1 MMSDKVFAF
10 DAKRIFRNL
19 TGLGNYSRLVV
30 EQLAAALP
38 EVRMQLFTPTS
49 TAVERASRLLNMS
62 NVETVLPDSM
72 MFGKAFWRSLGMTRQ
87 LSAGRPALYHGLSN
101 ELPLNIVNSG
111 VPSVVT
117 IHDLIYRRL
126 PYCYKA
132 IDRRLYDFKYRRACE
147 NATRIIAVSRRTRD
161 DIVEFYN
168 IDPEKIDV
176 VYQGCDESFRRH
188 IPADIIED
196 CRRRY
201 NLPRRYIIQVGT
213 VERRKNLELTVN
225 ALAALDPEL
234 HLVAVGRDHYG
245 YMSHIK
251 ELINRLRL
259 NDRVTFLQN
268 LPFADL
274 PAIVAG
280 AEVAA
285 YPSRYEGFG
294 IPVLEALSVGVPVV
308 AANGSCLEEAGGS
321 AALYV
326 DPDDVR
332 AMIQALTALTDGTV
346 GRADIIARG
355 QKHARLF
362 ENSAM
367 ADNILKVYS
376 KIIDL

>member
-38 EVRMQLFTPTS
+38 EVRMQLFTPTA
-49 TAVERASRLLNMS
+49 TAVERASRLLGMS
-62 NVETVLPDSM
+62 NVETVLPDNI
-72 MFGKAFWRSLGMTRQ
+72 MFGKAFWRSFGITRQ
-87 LSAGRPALYHGLSN
+87 LSAIRPSLYHGLSN

-132 IDRRLYDFKYRRACE
+132 VDRHLYDFKYRRACE

-168 IDPEKIDV
+168 INPEKIDV
-176 VYQGCDESFRRH
+176 VYQGCDEPFRRH
-188 IPADIIED
+188 IPADKIED

-201 NLPRRYIIQVGT
+201 NLPSRYIIQVGT
-213 VERRKNLELTVN
+213 VERRKNLELTVK
-225 ALAALDPEL
+225 AIAALSPEL
-234 HLVAVGRDHYG
+234 HLVVVGRDHYG
-245 YMSHIK
+245 YLSHIK
-251 ELINRLRL
+251 ELVNRLRI
-259 NDRVTFLQN
+259 NDRVTFLQD

-274 PAIVAG
+274 PPIVAG

-294 IPVLEALSVGVPVV
+294 IPVLEALSAGVPVV
-308 AANGSCLEEAGGS
+308 AATGSCLEESGGS

-326 DPDDVR
+326 DPDDVGG
-332 AMIQALTALTDGTV
+332 MVHALCALTDGSFDRSEIV
-346 GRADIIARG
+346 ARG
-355 QKHARLF
+355 KKHAALF
-362 ENSAM
+362 DNSRI
-367 ADNILKVYS
+367 ADNILNVYS